1 MSFDYLF
8 ELKDI
13 TWRETIGKKD
23 KPVIVMFYSPSCPHC
38 QQMNPYFELY
48 SKKFKDKVVFAKIN
62 VLENPSIVGKY
73 GIMGTPTF
81 KFFCDGH
88 PVQELVGAIYPTLLK
103 KYIEDAFQQIPE
115 CIKTL
120 RGLIPALHDMLS
132 KR

>member
-1 MSFDYLF
+1 MSFNYLV

-23 KPVIVMFYSPSCPHC
+23 KPVIVMVYSPSCTHFYH
-38 QQMNPYFELY
+38 MEPYFEQY

-62 VLENPSIVGKY
+62 LLENPSVVGKY

-103 KYIEDAFQQIPE
+103 SI
-115 CIKTL
+115 L
-120 RGLIPALHDMLS
+120 RMYFNRSLNA
-132 KR
+132 